1 MLDHYGGIT
10 MNVFRFAT
18 VVPAAMLALTIAGCN
33 LNASG
38 SFTASAKQYLFTPQG
53 GSLASGNAKKVLL
66 VDGST
71 ATTLSVTGLTP
82 LTQYAAHYHAKGT
95 ASSGACASAGGI
107 TEGFDSFTTDGNGS
121 GNVKLLSETSKIT
134 GTAGA
139 YINVHLASNLS
150 SVPLCADL
158 EQPGTDLPAI
168 TGTSSD
174 KSFTAQGGSS
184 ASGVAKI
191 ATLSDGTKATTLVVT
206 GLQANTEYAAH
217 YHALGV
223 ASTNPCQSAGPV
235 TIGFANFTTNASG
248 NGSVRLLGLTTAVAG
263 DLGAYINVHLAN
275 DLSNVPLC
283 ADLKK

>member
-1 MLDHYGGIT
+1 
-10 MNVFRFAT
+10 MNVLRIAS
-18 VVPAAMLALTIAGCN
+18 VIPAAMLALTIVGCN
-33 LNASG
+33 PSASG
-38 SFTASAKQYLFTPQG
+38 SFTASAKQYVFAPQG
-53 GSLASGNAKKVLL
+53 SSPASGNAKKVLL

-71 ATTLSVTGLTP
+71 ATTLTVSGLTP

-95 ASSGACASAGGI
+95 ASSSACASGGGI
-107 TEGFDSFTTDGNGS
+107 TEGFDSFTTDASGS
-121 GNVKLLSETSKIT
+121 GSVKLLSETSKIS
-134 GTAGA
+134 GAAGA

-158 EQPGTDLPAI
+158 EQAGTDLPAI

-174 KSFTAQGGSS
+174 KSFTAQGGSN

-206 GLQANTEYAAH
+206 SLQANTQYAAH
-217 YHALGV
+217 YHALGI
-223 ASTNPCQSAGPV
+223 ASTNPCQSAGPI
-235 TIGFANFTTNASG
+235 TLGFANFTTDASG
-248 NGSVRLLGLTTAVAG
+248 NGTVRLLGLTAAIAG
-263 DLGAYINVHLAN
+263 DLGAYINVHLAT